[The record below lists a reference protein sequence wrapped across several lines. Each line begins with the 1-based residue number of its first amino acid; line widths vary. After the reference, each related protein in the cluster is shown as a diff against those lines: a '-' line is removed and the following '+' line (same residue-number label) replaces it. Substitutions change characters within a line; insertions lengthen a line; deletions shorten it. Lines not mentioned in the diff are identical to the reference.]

1 VTRYAKVERAAL
13 ADTLAAVGPDAATLC
28 EGWAT
33 RDLVAH
39 LLVRERDPLSA
50 AGILLKPLAGHLER
64 RQKSI
69 AARDYATLLD
79 QLRHPPVWSPT
90 SNPLVDEAVNTL
102 EMFVHHED
110 VRRAQP
116 GWRPRAIDPGL
127 SEALWTTVRRTS
139 RLALRR
145 FPAAVVIEKAEPG
158 ATGGGRASTGGGRA
172 SPGGD
177 RVSAGTGGTEVCLRG
192 RPAELAMFLTG
203 RQSVAD
209 VTLAGP
215 DDLIDRLRTA
225 KLGV

>member
-1 VTRYAKVERAAL
+1 MTRYAKQERAAL
-13 ADTLAAVGPDAATLC
+13 ADTLEAVGPDAATLC

-39 LLVRERDPLSA
+39 LLVRERDPVSA
-50 AGILLKPLAGHLER
+50 AGILFKPLSGLLER

-69 AARDYATLLD
+69 AARDFATLLD

-90 SNPLVDEAVNTL
+90 SNPLVDEAINTM
-102 EMFVHHED
+102 EMYVHHED

-127 SEALWTTVRRTS
+127 SEALWNTVRRTG

-145 FPAAVVIEKAEPG
+145 FPAAVVIEKVNPDKGG
-158 ATGGGRASTGGGRA
+158 ADKG
-172 SPGGD
+172 GGD
-177 RVSAGTGGTEVCLRG
+177 RVSAGAGGTEVCLSG
-192 RPAELAMFLTG
+192 RPAELAMFLSG

-209 VTLAGP
+209 VALAGP
-215 DDLIDRLRTA
+215 DDLIDRLRNA
-225 KLGV
+225 RLGV